1 MAGLA
6 LSAALLL
13 ASPASGA
20 TLKGDYQLE
29 GNHSSSC
36 GAAPNLIDVG
46 PGSNAFTN
54 EFIAGNVDGV
64 LTFPADNGLNLNTQ
78 GILPQ
83 LRYTVIMQFRLVQV
97 TSGTTYV
104 SLLVFDSDPPTR
116 DSGLYV
122 HEGSLTFYDDAATPS
137 DHEEPAPSVAPD
149 QYIEVAL
156 TRDGAG
162 QVMVYANGVPR
173 ISYDDSANG
182 VGALLEN
189 AIEFFREDGTEE
201 SAGAVARIRVYDDA
215 LSAAEVLAP
224 PGCPQ
229 PPQPP
234 QPPPATA
241 GATTGQRDAAIKKC
255 KKKHKGKAKAK
266 KRKKCI
272 KNAKKLPV

>member
-20 TLKGDYQLE
+20 TLTGDYKLE

-36 GAAPNLIDVG
+36 GTAPNLVDVG
-46 PGSNAFTN
+46 PGSNAFAT
-54 EFIAGNVDGV
+54 EFFNGGVNGV
-64 LTFPADNGLNLNTQ
+64 LTFPEGNGLALNTQ

-83 LRYTVIMQFRLVQV
+83 ERYTVIMQFRLAQV
-97 TSGTTYV
+97 GGGATGYR
-104 SLLVFDSDPPTR
+104 SLLVFDSDPPDR

-122 HEGSLTFYDDAATPS
+122 HGGKLNFYDADASVTGQ
-137 DHEEPAPSVAPD
+137 EEPTPSVAAD

-156 TRDGAG
+156 TRDGAD
-162 QVMVYANGVPR
+162 QVMVYANGAPR
-173 ISYDDSANG
+173 ISYDDSAHG
-182 VGALLEN
+182 IGALLEN
-189 AIEFFREDGTEE
+189 AIEFFREFGDEE

-215 LSAAEVLAP
+215 LSAAEILAP

-229 PPQPP
+229 PAQP
-234 QPPPATA
+234 TA
-241 GATTGQRDAAIKKC
+241 AATGQRDAAIKKC

-272 KNAKKLPV
+272 KNAKKLPI